1 MRRILIIG
9 LCAIGI
15 YGTISL
21 CAGTQCLGYATNTEV
36 DSQHFSLIPQ
46 WTKAEGCYEQV
57 IIDFSRAFCGSGTY
71 AQASDTD
78 TVNGD
83 EDKVDEKSE
92 TFPEGGI
99 DRIWSVVQF
108 ASLVH

>member
-9 LCAIGI
+9 FCAIGI

-21 CAGTQCLGYATNTEV
+21 CAGTQCRGYYATNAEV
-36 DSQHFSLIPQ
+36 HSQHFSIPR
-46 WTKAEGCYEQV
+46 WTNAEGCYGQV
-57 IIDFSRAFCGSGTY
+57 IIDFFRAFCGSGTY

-78 TVNGD
+78 AANGD
-83 EDKVDEKSE
+83 EDKVDEKNE